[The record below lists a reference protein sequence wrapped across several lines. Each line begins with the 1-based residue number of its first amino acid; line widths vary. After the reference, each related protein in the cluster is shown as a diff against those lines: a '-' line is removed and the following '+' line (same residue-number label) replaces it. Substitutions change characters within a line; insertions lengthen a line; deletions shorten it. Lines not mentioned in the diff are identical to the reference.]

1 MGRLWKAIW
10 LFWALAAAME
20 DEEDGRLPA
29 IIRPSSYRIT
39 LFPVLEQ
46 NERLCGHVWIDLTV
60 VKAANFVL
68 LNAVDL
74 NILEAVIESGDSPPE
89 EDPEDQKLVEDLCRS
104 GLYESQVG
112 EHMKRTVIES
122 VHVDAENQQVA
133 LLMPSNVT
141 LKPGTRH
148 RLGLTYLG
156 QFNH

>member
-1 MGRLWKAIW
+1 M
-10 LFWALAAAME
+10 
-20 DEEDGRLPA
+20 
-29 IIRPSSYRIT
+29 
-39 LFPVLEQ
+39 LEQ